1 MLRADVRLEWFVSFL
16 AVVDTGSFVAAAES
30 THRSQPRV
38 SMHVAALERGVG
50 LPLFNRRKR
59 PVELTDAGVALA
71 THARAILHELEA
83 TEVAMAAWRGGAR
96 GVVTLGSH
104 PSASAAFVPAVLQ
117 RAAEVSP
124 DVRVVLVERS
134 TLELDEALGAGEVD
148 LCLRPMSPPPARSSV
163 RSYPLWQEPLVVLHP
178 PDHPLAAL
186 PDPLPVAAVA
196 QHPLLS
202 IGRLDAPE
210 TGEFESYRL
219 FRERGYELEP
229 VQATNQPQTLTS
241 MVRHGLGV
249 GVTNWLAAQV
259 ADTTDVQVRRLE
271 GGGGRRVA
279 VLWDSSRLLTAASRS
294 LLEQIMHLPRPPGT
308 DSVPVDP
315 APAAVSSNSSA
326 E

>member
-50 LPLFNRRKR
+50 VPLFNRRKR
-59 PVELTDAGVALA
+59 PVELTDAGVTL
-71 THARAILHELEA
+71 TRHARTILHELEA
-83 TEVAMAAWRGGAR
+83 TEVAMAAWRDGAR

-104 PSASAAFVPAVLQ
+104 PSASAAFVPAVL
-117 RAAEVSP
+117 REAAADSP

-134 TLELDEALGAGEVD
+134 TLELDEALAAGEVD

-163 RSYPLWQEPLVVLHP
+163 HAHPLWGEPLVVLHP
-178 PDHPLAAL
+178 PGHPLAEL
-186 PDPLPVAAVA
+186 TEPLPVAAVA
-196 QHPLLS
+196 EHPLLS

-229 VQATNQPQTLTS
+229 VQATNQPQTLMS

-249 GVTNWLAAQV
+249 GVTNWLAAHV
-259 ADTTDVQVRRLE
+259 ADDTGVCVRRLE
-271 GGGGRRVA
+271 GRSGRQVA
-279 VLWDSSRLLTAASRS
+279 VFWDSSRVLTSATRS
-294 LLEQIMHLPRPPGT
+294 LLKQIMNQPRPPGT
-308 DSVPVDP
+308 DVVALEDAYPDSLP
-315 APAAVSSNSSA
+315 

>member
-1 MLRADVRLEWFVSFL
+1 MLRTDVRLEWFVSFL

-50 LPLFNRRKR
+50 VPLFNRRKR

-71 THARAILHELEA
+71 VHARAILDELDA
-83 TEVAMAAWRGGAR
+83 TEAAMAAWRGGTR

-117 RAAEVSP
+117 QAAAASP

-134 TLELDEALGAGEVD
+134 TLELDEALAAGEVD
-148 LCLRPMSPPPARSSV
+148 LCLRPMSPPPARPSV
-163 RSYPLWQEPLVVLHP
+163 HGHPLWQEPLVVLHP
-178 PDHPLAAL
+178 PDHPLARL
-186 PDPLPVAAVA
+186 PEPLSVAAVA
-196 QHPLLS
+196 EHPLLS
-202 IGRLDAPE
+202 IGRLAAPE

-229 VQATNQPQTLTS
+229 VQATNQPQTL
-241 MVRHGLGV
+241 MAMARHGLGV
-249 GVTNWLAAQV
+249 GVTNWLAAHV
-259 ADTTDVQVRRLE
+259 ADTSGLQVRRLE
-271 GGGGRRVA
+271 GGCGRRVA
-279 VLWDSSRLLTAASRS
+279 VFWDSARVLTAASRS
-294 LLEQIMHLPRPPGT
+294 LLKEIMNLPRPPGT
-308 DSVPVDP
+308 EAVPVHAGGPDS
-315 APAAVSSNSSA
+315 AV